1 MDSKN
6 FIVVTILVT
15 YTSQHR
21 KTAKGSYLSR

>member
-15 YTSQHR
+15 YTSLHR
-21 KTAKGSYLSR
+21 KTAKGSYLS